1 MFLGWVNE
9 EASCKTML
17 VRGSAWQFVSHKREI
32 KIMRVYLKTALAIM
46 LAGLPV
52 QLGAVPQKVS
62 EPLTAREVQKAEK
75 EAKTAADHLRLA
87 AYYRSEAQQAQSK
100 LVDAEDTMKHW
111 SYMENWTK
119 LPNAYSTSK
128 SQADAYRAKYE
139 NATKLAAD
147 HEKMAQSLQAS
158 R

>member
-1 MFLGWVNE
+1 MYVGSLNE
-9 EASCKTML
+9 EARL
-17 VRGSAWQFVSHKREI
+17 HDNVGPAAAWQFISHKEGDQ
-32 KIMRVYLKTALAIM
+32 IMRVYLKTAVAVIV
-46 LAGLPV
+46 ATLPL

-87 AYYRSEAQQAQSK
+87 AYYRLEAQQDQKK
-100 LVDAEDTMKHW
+100 LADAEDTMKHW
-111 SYMENWTK
+111 SFMENWTK
-119 LPNAYSTSK
+119 LPNAYSSSK
-128 SQADAYRAKYE
+128 TQADAYRAKFD

>member
-1 MFLGWVNE
+1 VNE
-9 EASCKTML
+9 EASL
-17 VRGSAWQFVSHKREI
+17 QDNVGPAAAWQFISHKKEI

-46 LAGLPV
+46 VATLPL

-75 EAKTAADHLRLA
+75 EAKTAADHIRLA
-87 AYYRSEAQQAQSK
+87 AYYRLEAQQDQKK
-100 LVDAEDTMKHW
+100 LIDAEDTMKHW
-111 SYMENWTK
+111 SFMENWTK
-119 LPNAYSTSK
+119 LPNAYSSSK
-128 SQADAYRAKYE
+128 SQVDAYRGKFE

-147 HEKMAQSLQAS
+147 HERLVQSLQAN